1 MTSSKGGGRLMP
13 RHGARAAQ
21 HMVRDT
27 DETVSVYRER
37 ATAPFTTF
45 QTRVALATSGVTSLL
60 RPRVEG
66 DAAKVYHYMAAPP
79 NAGIVQ
85 GDIVWRGLERFRVV
99 AIEDRGHE
107 TQVILQRIQ

>member
-1 MTSSKGGGRLMP
+1 MP
-13 RHGARAAQ
+13 QLGARAAQ
-21 HMVRDT
+21 HMIRDT
-27 DETVSVYRER
+27 YEQVSVYRER

-45 QTRVALATSGVTSLL
+45 QTRIALATSGVTSLL

-79 NAGIVQ
+79 NAGIIQ
-85 GDIVWRGLERFRVV
+85 GDVAWRGAERFRVV
-99 AIEDRGHE
+99 ATEDRGHE

>member
-1 MTSSKGGGRLMP
+1 MTSSRAGRLMP
-13 RHGARAAQ
+13 QHGARAAQ
-21 HMVRDT
+21 HMRRDAH
-27 DETVSVYRER
+27 ETVSVYHGR

-79 NAGIVQ
+79 NAGISQ
-85 GDIVWRGLERFRVV
+85 GDIVWRGVDRFRVV
-99 AIEDRGHE
+99 ATEDRGHE
-107 TQVILQRIQ
+107 TQVILQRIL

>member
-1 MTSSKGGGRLMP
+1 MTSNRGGRLM
-13 RHGARAAQ
+13 HQLGAGAAQ

-27 DETVSVYRER
+27 YEQVSVHHER
-37 ATAPFTTF
+37 ATTPFTTF
-45 QTRVALATSGVTSLL
+45 QTRVVLATSGVTSLL

-79 NAGIVQ
+79 NAGISQNDV
-85 GDIVWRGLERFRVV
+85 VWRGSERFRVV
-99 AIEDRGHE
+99 ATEDRGHE